1 MKVLLHTC
9 CGPCAS
15 ACVPRLKEL
24 GHEVTMFFAN
34 SNISDAVEFEK
45 RKRAAQ
51 TLAEADGV
59 PLAAENYDHGEWLRE
74 VAAGYED
81 APEKGARCARCFRY
95 NLAKTAAYAAAHGF
109 DAFTTSLTV
118 SPHKVSEQVFEAA
131 ASALCLVPSA
141 LCECRKAAGAGN
153 QAPIFLEE
161 NFKKQEGFKRS
172 LKRSEELGLYRQS
185 WCGCEF
191 SKEV

>member
-1 MKVLLHTC
+1 MRVLLHTC

-34 SNISDAVEFEK
+34 SNISDEAEFEK

-118 SPHKVSEQVFEAA
+118 SPHKVSEQVFEA
-131 ASALCLVPSA
+131 
-141 LCECRKAAGAGN
+141 GAEESEKVKVKGEGE
-153 QAPIFLEE
+153 QRTVSFLEE
-161 NFKKQEGFKRS
+161 NFKKQEGFKKS
-172 LKRSEELGLYRQS
+172 LARSEELGLYRQS

-191 SKEV
+191 SKKI